1 MNEMKKGILLVI
13 TLCLLSGCKSNKN
26 ESLLINDYELSVI
39 ESEDCDKNL
48 YTSVDGKDIY
58 LKCIEEVVLKK
69 DGKEITLKEYL
80 NNNDFTTFVVE
91 LENQV
96 EPQVYKD
103 GGTKIY
109 KKNNITLVV
118 CKKMIDTDN
127 YLEDIYFGN
136 SELMYDNTCM
146 L

>member
-48 YTSVDGKDIY
+48 YTSMDGKDIY
-58 LKCIEEVVLKK
+58 LKCIEDVILKK

-80 NNNDFTTFVVE
+80 NNNDFSTFVAE

-109 KKNNITLVV
+109 KKDNITFVL

-136 SELMYDNTCM
+136 SELTYDNTCVE
-146 L
+146 

>member
-1 MNEMKKGILLVI
+1 MKKGILLVI
-13 TLCLLSGCKSNKN
+13 TLLLLSGCKNNKN

-39 ESEDCDKNL
+39 ESESCDKSL

-58 LKCIEEVVLKK
+58 LKCIEDVIMKK

-80 NNNDFTTFVVE
+80 NNNDFTTFVAE

-109 KKNNITLVV
+109 KKDNITIVI

-136 SELMYDNTCM
+136 SELTYDNTCM
-146 L
+146 

>member
-1 MNEMKKGILLVI
+1 MKRVKKGILLVI
-13 TLCLLSGCKSNKN
+13 TLLLLSGCKSNKN

-58 LKCIEEVVLKK
+58 LKCIEEVVLKE

-80 NNNDFTTFVVE
+80 NNNDFSTFVAE

-109 KKNNITLVV
+109 KKDNVTLVV
-118 CKKMIDTDN
+118 CKKMVDTDN

-136 SELMYDNTCM
+136 SELTYDNTCVE
-146 L
+146 

>member
-1 MNEMKKGILLVI
+1 MKKGILLVI

-58 LKCIEEVVLKK
+58 LKCIEEVILKK

-80 NNNDFTTFVVE
+80 NNNDFSMFFEE
-91 LENQV
+91 LESQV
-96 EPQVYKD
+96 ETQVYKD

-136 SELMYDNTCM
+136 NELTYDNTCM
-146 L
+146 